1 MKTFI
6 NSIALPNKYW
16 ITPSNNHQS
25 NKWMKNFNQK
35 LTQNIKLIQLRSKTK
50 INNNFIQQLHNK
62 CKQHNVKLLLNIVNK
77 TFNEAYCDGWNLTT
91 DEMLKF
97 NKRPCANNKLLGIS
111 THNLTEAL
119 KAQKIGADFI
129 IISPVQAT
137 RTHPELLPLGWD
149 SAKEIVNTLNIPV
162 YFLGGMKLQDL
173 KKTHQLGAQGIAG
186 VSTF

>member
-6 NSIALPNKYW
+6 NSIALPDKYW

-25 NKWMKNFNQK
+25 NKWMEKFNQK

-62 CKQHNVKLLLNIVNK
+62 CKQHNIQLLLNTVNK

-91 DEMLKF
+91 AEMLKF
-97 NKRPCANNKLLGIS
+97 KKRPCTNNKLLGVS

-119 KAQKIGADFI
+119 KAQIIGADFV

-137 RTHPELLPLGWD
+137 KTHPKLLPLGWD
-149 SAKEIVNTLNIPV
+149 NAKEVVNTLNIPV
-162 YFLGGMKLQDL
+162 YFLGGMRLQDL
-173 KKTHQLGAQGIAG
+173 KKTQQLGAQGIAG